1 MFMTE
6 EKLFYINRYMKISN
20 VRQFMTTSFCS
31 AATSFC
37 FPKELKLFINDS
49 DSKENENKVGATG

>member
-1 MFMTE
+1 
-6 EKLFYINRYMKISN
+6 
-20 VRQFMTTSFCS
+20 MTTSFCS

-49 DSKENENKVGATG
+49 DSKENENKVDATGWMLTIYVQQSKIYKIANDSDS